1 MMAWQASLRT
11 IAAVL
16 LLVGSACGAGPEG
29 GDKVEAEAVKLPE
42 PVLDGEVSV
51 EKAIQQRRS
60 VRDFTAEPLSLA
72 EVSQVLWAAYGI
84 THPIPGGPAFV
95 RGGLRTAPSAG
106 ALYPLEIYL
115 FAGDV
120 TGLEPAVYRY
130 RSETHELVP
139 AISGDR
145 RVELYEAAVGQRWVK
160 EAPASLVYSAIY
172 ERTTGKYGERGRER
186 YVCMDLGHSGQ
197 NVYLQCGALGLGT
210 CAIGAFIDADV
221 KAAAGMPAEEEPL
234 YIMPVGRLE

>member
-1 MMAWQASLRT
+1 MAWQTSLRALT
-11 IAAVL
+11 AVL
-16 LLVGSACGAGPEG
+16 LLVGSACGVEPEG
-29 GDKVEAEAVKLPE
+29 GNMVDLQAVKLPE
-42 PVLDGEVSV
+42 PVFDGEVSV

-60 VRDFTAEPLSLA
+60 VRDFTEEPLTLA

-84 THPIPGGPAFV
+84 TQPIPGGPAFV

-120 TGLEPAVYRY
+120 TGLEPGVYRY
-130 RSETHELVP
+130 RSEAHKLVTVLR
-139 AISGDR
+139 GDR
-145 RVELYEAAVGQRWVK
+145 RAPLFEAALGQEWVRD
-160 EAPASLVYSAIY
+160 APASLVYSAIF
-172 ERTTGKYGERGRER
+172 ERNTGKYGKRGRER

-234 YIMPVGRLE
+234 YIMPVGRPE